1 MLNIKVGVMPGKL
14 TEVIAEE
21 GTKVRDIFT
30 LAEIDIEGYELRL
43 DGEKV
48 KEYDEVQSGNLLIA
62 MRKIKGNK

>member
-14 TEVIAEE
+14 TEVVAEE

-48 KEYDEVQSGNLLIA
+48 KEYEDAQN
-62 MRKIKGNK
+62 